1 MERLLDKIIVCPA
14 SLVAL
19 AFVDTSA
26 LEVAGLLASIIASVL
41 FELTT
46 GRHRRIGLAVF
57 CVFAVA
63 CPRAALFLP
72 LVAYD
77 CLRTHDTPHNRDSVL
92 VCTLAAVALIAAL
105 PRLPLGAA
113 AALSCV
119 SVTAA
124 MLSQRTNRTIARE
137 TAQLAARDTLREHSL
152 ALEAKNRDL
161 RDRQDYEVHVATLT
175 ERGRIAREIH
185 DNVGHLLTRAV
196 LQTEA
201 LRVAH
206 AEEPAFARELE
217 PLAAT
222 LSEALDSVRTSVHA
236 LHDDALD
243 LEEQLRAC
251 AARCAPL
258 DVQLDYA
265 ADDVPT
271 PAALCFIAVT
281 REALANTLRHS
292 NATAA
297 RVRVVE
303 YPALYQLTI
312 TDNGGTCANGGAS
325 SDAKEAEGVGAANDE
340 SGRGHGRG
348 ARKAGE
354 SASSVSRETPARAE
368 RGMGLHSMEERV
380 TALGGTFRA
389 EHVVELGGWRVF
401 VALPKEEEHVA

>member
-1 MERLLDKIIVCPA
+1 MERPLDKIIVCLG

-19 AFVDTSA
+19 AFVDVSTY
-26 LEVAGLLASIIASVL
+26 EVVGLLASIIAAAL

-46 GRHRRIGLAVF
+46 GRHRRVGLAAF
-57 CVFAVA
+57 CVLAVVR
-63 CPRAALFLP
+63 PRTALFLP
-72 LVAYD
+72 LVVYD
-77 CLRTHDTPHNRDSVL
+77 CLRTHDASRSHDGTHDAPHDRDGAL
-92 VCTLAAVALIAAL
+92 VCVLAAVALIAAL

-113 AALSCV
+113 AVLACV
-119 SVTAA
+119 SATAA
-124 MLSQRTNRTIARE
+124 MLSRRTTHVLERE
-137 TAQLAARDTLREHSL
+137 KEQTSARDTLREHSL

-206 AEEPAFARELE
+206 AEDPALARELE

-222 LSEALDSVRTSVHA
+222 LSEALSSVRTSVHA
-236 LHDDALD
+236 LHDDAFD

-271 PAALCFIAVT
+271 PVALCFIAVT

-297 RVRVVE
+297 HVRVVE
-303 YPALYQLTI
+303 YPALYQLTV
-312 TDNGGTCANGGAS
+312 TDNGSTRARCDEAS
-325 SDAKEAEGVGAANDE
+325 SDANEAEGVGAR
-340 SGRGHGRG
+340 SVG
-348 ARKAGE
+348 A
-354 SASSVSRETPARAE
+354 ASDG

-389 EHVVELGGWRVF
+389 EHVAERGGWRVF
-401 VALPKEEEHVA
+401 VALPKEEERAA